1 MNMNSTKF
9 SEILLLKHGFICKIR
24 LTPKTFI
31 YNDYQPNY
39 TPIKGYVLEGCKH
52 RALVCKLDLQALL
65 GKCRR
70 SSVGRAFGC

>member
-1 MNMNSTKF
+1 MKQ
-9 SEILLLKHGFICKIR
+9 GFIRKNYP
-24 LTPKTFI
+24 TPKTFI